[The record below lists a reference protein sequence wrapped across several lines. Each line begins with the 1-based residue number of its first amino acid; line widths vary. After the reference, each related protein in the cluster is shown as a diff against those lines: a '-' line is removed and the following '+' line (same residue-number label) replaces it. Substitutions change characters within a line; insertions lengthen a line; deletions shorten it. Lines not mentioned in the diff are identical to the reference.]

1 MVKVRIGNI
10 VWSVFGVERDNEKL
24 ESDEGETVMGITY
37 FQEAE
42 IYICVEN
49 TSTDVLLRTIQH
61 ELCHAALFS
70 RGFTASS
77 MDEEDICNFFES
89 NAMDLCEKAL
99 DIFKE
104 LTRLD
109 EEDGSPEEA
118 GMDSERSFTK
128 NRLLQE
134 IGWEALFFGH
144 NAGERQERPV
154 FPGMRHEYGRGEA
167 LLRPGEMQEK
177 YKVRIPDVLWG
188 MMQERCEGEA

>member
-1 MVKVRIGNI
+1 MVIVRIGNI
-10 VWSVFGVERDNEKL
+10 AWKVFGVERDNEKL

-104 LTRLD
+104 LTRLE
-109 EEDGSPEEA
+109 EEDEDPNETGV
-118 GMDSERSFTK
+118 GSERSFIE
-128 NRLLQE
+128 NRMLQE
-134 IGWEALFFGH
+134 NGGEALSSRY
-144 NAGERQERPV
+144 NAGEMREYPN
-154 FPGMRHEYGRGEA
+154 FPGMRQECGREKA
-167 LLRPGEMQEK
+167 LLRPEEMQGK
-177 YKVRIPDVLWG
+177 YKVRFPDVLWR

>member
-10 VWSVFGVERDNEKL
+10 VWKVFGVERDNEKL

-104 LTRLD
+104 LTRLE

-118 GMDSERSFTK
+118 GMNPEKNFTE

-134 IGWEALFFGH
+134 IGWEALSSRY
-144 NAGERQERPV
+144 NAGKMREYPN
-154 FPGMRHEYGRGEA
+154 FPGMRQECGRGEA
-167 LLRPGEMQEK
+167 LLRPEEMQGK
-177 YKVRIPDVLWG
+177 CKGRFPDVLLR

>member
-10 VWSVFGVERDNEKL
+10 VWKVFGVERDNEKL

-104 LTRLD
+104 LTRQD

-118 GMDSERSFTK
+118 GVDSERSFIE
-128 NRLLQE
+128 NRLLPE
-134 IGWEALFFGH
+134 IGWEALPSRY
-144 NAGERQERPV
+144 NAGERWEYPD
-154 FPGMRHEYGRGEA
+154 FPGMRQECGREEA
-167 LLRPGEMQEK
+167 LLRPEEMQGK
-177 YKVRIPDVLWG
+177 CKGPLPDDLLR
-188 MMQERCEGEA
+188 MIQERCEGEA

>member
-42 IYICVEN
+42 IYICVES
-49 TSTDVLLRTIQH
+49 TSPDVLLRTIQH

-77 MDEEDICNFFES
+77 MDEEDICNFFEA
-89 NAMDLCEKAL
+89 NAMDLCEKAM

-109 EEDGSPEEA
+109 EEDGSPEET
-118 GMDSERSFTK
+118 GVDSERSFTENK
-128 NRLLQE
+128 LLQE
-134 IGWEALFFGH
+134 NGWEALSFMC

-154 FPGMRHEYGRGEA
+154 FPGRRHGCRKGDSFTESWLKGRQSSSR
-167 LLRPGEMQEK
+167 LLNPGEMQEK
-177 YKVRIPDVLWG
+177 
-188 MMQERCEGEA
+188 CEGEA

>member
-10 VWSVFGVERDNEKL
+10 VWKVFGVERDNEKL

-77 MDEEDICNFFES
+77 MDEEDICNFFEA

-109 EEDGSPEEA
+109 EEDGSLEEA
-118 GMDSERSFTK
+118 GVGSERSFIE

-134 IGWEALFFGH
+134 IGWEALSSRC
-144 NAGERQERPV
+144 NAGERRECPV
-154 FPGMRHEYGRGEA
+154 FPGMRHGCGRGEA
-167 LLRPGEMQEK
+167 LLRPEEMQGK
-177 YKVRIPDVLWG
+177 CKGPLPDDLLR
-188 MMQERCEGEA
+188 MIQERCEGEA